1 MSITFKDTKEFQPKD
16 LQNLFLSVSWASADY
31 PERLVV
37 AMKNSSCVFSAWDGN
52 KLIGLVNALDD
63 STMTAYIHYM
73 LVDPVYQKTGIGK
86 KLINLI
92 KERYKDYINIVLISY
107 NDQTGFYENCG
118 FEIGKDETPMFIKK
132 IDL

>member
-16 LQNLFLSVSWASADY
+16 LQKLFLSVAWASADY
-31 PERLVV
+31 PDRLVI
-37 AMKNSSCVFSAWDGN
+37 AMKNSSCVFSAWDGG

-63 STMTAYIHYM
+63 TAMTAYIHYM
-73 LVDPVYQKTGIGK
+73 LVDPAYQKTGIGK
-86 KLINLI
+86 KLMSLI

-107 NDQTGFYENCG
+107 VHQTGFYENCG
-118 FEIGKDETPMFIKK
+118 FEIGKDENPMFIKK